1 MTMKRNPLPPA
12 FNARHRALRELIAS
26 GRTTAAMGASDALS
40 ARQIEAA
47 GFDCVYIGSYAT
59 AASRLA
65 LPDTGLLSL
74 QDMVGQA
81 RGIVDAVNIPVIA
94 DAEGGFNDAANL
106 WRTVRDFERAGV
118 SAIHIED
125 HAYGKHAEVPQR
137 LHPIETVASRIRAAV
152 DAREDPDFMIV
163 ARSDAYWVSQDLDE
177 TVARLN
183 AYAEAGAD
191 MVFPTMLPPPRQGR
205 RPPQAPPSS
214 CTTAFRS
221 WCSIR
226 QCNRPWRP
234 FAAAATPAPYQACA
248 RTSRS
253 SSSSSA
259 MPSSPSA
266 HASTAQGDT
275 IRNAQAS
282 TTSRN
287 KLPRKRISAL
297 PRKAAI

>member
-1 MTMKRNPLPPA
+1 MPKNSTPTVA
-12 FNARHRALRELIAS
+12 GFSARHRTLRELVAS

-40 ARQIEAA
+40 AKQIEAA

-81 RGIVDAVNIPVIA
+81 KGIVDAVNIPVIA

-137 LHPIETVASRIRAAV
+137 LHPIDVVVNRIRAAV
-152 DAREDPDFMIV
+152 DARVDPDFMIV
-163 ARSDAYWVSQDLDE
+163 ARSDAFWVSQDLDE

-191 MVFPTMLPPPRQGR
+191 MVFPTMLPPPVLAQVRAR
-205 RPPQAPPSS
+205 LTRPVMVVDSPGYKLADEAAAGAAIVLYFGFSLLVQYQAVQQALD
-214 CTTAFRS
+214 AFRRS
-221 WCSIR
+221 GDAGVVPGLRENVAEFEKFIGYAG
-226 QCNRPWRP
+226 
-234 FAAAATPAPYQACA
+234 FTE
-248 RTSRS
+248 RT
-253 SSSSSA
+253 
-259 MPSSPSA
+259 
-266 HASTAQGDT
+266 
-275 IRNAQAS
+275 
-282 TTSRN
+282 
-287 KLPRKRISAL
+287 RKYGAG
-297 PRKAAI
+297 

>member
-1 MTMKRNPLPPA
+1 MADHSTTPPGA
-12 FNARHRALRELIAS
+12 GFAARRRALRKLVAS

-40 ARQIEAA
+40 AKQIEAA

-94 DAEGGFNDAANL
+94 DAEGGFNDAANI

-137 LHPIETVASRIRAAV
+137 LHPIDTVASRIRAAV

-163 ARSDAYWVSQDLDE
+163 ARSDAYWVSKDLDD

-183 AYAEAGAD
+183 ACAEAGAD
-191 MVFPTMLPPPRQGR
+191 MVFPTMLPPPLLAQVRAR
-205 RPPQAPPSS
+205 LTRPVMVVDSPGYTLADE
-214 CTTAFRS
+214 
-221 WCSIR
+221 
-226 QCNRPWRP
+226 
-234 FAAAATPAPYQACA
+234 AAA
-248 RTSRS
+248 
-253 SSSSSA
+253 
-259 MPSSPSA
+259 
-266 HASTAQGDT
+266 G
-275 IRNAQAS
+275 
-282 TTSRN
+282 
-287 KLPRKRISAL
+287 
-297 PRKAAI
+297 AAIVLYYGFSLLVQFQALQQALATFRRTGDAGAVPGLRENVAQFEQFIGYAEFTERTRKYGAG

>member
-12 FNARHRALRELIAS
+12 FNARHRALRDLIAS

-137 LHPIETVASRIRAAV
+137 LHPVDTVINRIRAAI
-152 DAREDPDFMIV
+152 DAREDPDFLII

-191 MVFPTMLPPPRQGR
+191 MVFPTMLPPPVLAQVRSR
-205 RPPQAPPSS
+205 LSRPVMVVDSPGYKLADE
-214 CTTAFRS
+214 
-221 WCSIR
+221 
-226 QCNRPWRP
+226 
-234 FAAAATPAPYQACA
+234 AAAGAAIVLYYGFSLLVQYQAVQQA
-248 RTSRS
+248 LATFRHTGDAGAIQGLRENVAQFEQFIGYAEFTGRT
-253 SSSSSA
+253 
-259 MPSSPSA
+259 
-266 HASTAQGDT
+266 
-275 IRNAQAS
+275 
-282 TTSRN
+282 
-287 KLPRKRISAL
+287 RKYGAG
-297 PRKAAI
+297 